1 MRCVND
7 RFKQGKNTEVSMLHV
22 VAGTE
27 ILFTETVICT
37 TKHSEFCFVRVK
49 TVYCVVLTQSSMYF
63 FLWRKEIKK
72 GRKQMKGNQDDNT
85 KT

>member
-63 FLWRKEIKK
+63 FYGGKK
-72 GRKQMKGNQDDNT
+72 
-85 KT
+85 

>member
-49 TVYCVVLTQSSMYF
+49 TVYCVVLTQSSMSLFYGG
-63 FLWRKEIKK
+63 KK
-72 GRKQMKGNQDDNT
+72 
-85 KT
+85 